1 MGQGHPFR
9 RACGLRQ
16 PSRCRTGGRLWG
28 ALVLWLAVALPVG
41 AMPAAA
47 EVLALLGMSPG
58 QLAKLE
64 RGEIISQ
71 PNQEAS
77 DKELAMD
84 TALYLPVPLAK
95 VFGYLQRAE
104 VEGIDADILA
114 HGEIAPNAGLAAFRG
129 FAFSANQ
136 PDEVEGLLYAEP
148 GERFN
153 LSAEEIDSFKPLRE
167 KLADADRAVQA
178 EAVSRHYQEILLGRW
193 QAYRKGGLAGVAPY
207 AHPEGIPAAEPA
219 AELRAAAVGDQT
231 LARYYPG
238 LNQAWLEYPAGLPA
252 GVAEQ
257 FFWLNRTVEG
267 RPTAILG
274 HRLVQSAADGAVIA
288 IRHYYVGHSYNSI
301 NLVIGC
307 LPHRDGTLVFYS
319 QRTSTDQV
327 AGMAS
332 GLKHAIGRGQ
342 MKNQMVGRL
351 ESLRRA
357 VKDGGRPE

>member
-1 MGQGHPFR
+1 M
-9 RACGLRQ
+9 
-16 PSRCRTGGRLWG
+16 
-28 ALVLWLAVALPVG
+28 
-41 AMPAAA
+41 
-47 EVLALLGMSPG
+47 
-58 QLAKLE
+58 
-64 RGEIISQ
+64 
-71 PNQEAS
+71 
-77 DKELAMD
+77 
-84 TALYLPVPLAK
+84 
-95 VFGYLQRAE
+95 
-104 VEGIDADILA
+104 
-114 HGEIAPNAGLAAFRG
+114 
-129 FAFSANQ
+129 
-136 PDEVEGLLYAEP
+136 LYAEP

-153 LSAEEIDSFKPLRE
+153 LSAAEIDSFKPLRE
-167 KLADADRAVQA
+167 KLADADKAAQA

-193 QAYRKGGLAGVAPY
+193 QAYRNRGLAGVAPY

-351 ESLRRA
+351 ESLRKA